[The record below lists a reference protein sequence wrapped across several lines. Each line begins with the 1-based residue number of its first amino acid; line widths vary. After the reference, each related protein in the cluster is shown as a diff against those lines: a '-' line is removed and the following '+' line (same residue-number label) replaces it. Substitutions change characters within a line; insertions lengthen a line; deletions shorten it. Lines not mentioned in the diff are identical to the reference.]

1 MKLRL
6 LPIVII
12 VAGLALILRAGD
24 LWNGVADI
32 TEAQAADAANRVSV
46 PNEAWNAVPAAGE
59 AAGDEVLETAAGQSG
74 ADPAASDLP
83 AEDGDAAAAME
94 EAPPFDPLS
103 LTDEEIDV
111 LHALAERRA
120 ALERRAQDIQ
130 YREAMLEAAERRIE
144 EKVDGLK
151 ALQQS
156 IEALLQ
162 QHEDQTESQYQS
174 LVKIYENMKPKDAA
188 RIFEELEMTVL
199 LPVVERMKERKTA
212 PILAKMNPAKAKAIT
227 TELAQRRNLT
237 ERPE

>member
-6 LPIVII
+6 LPVLII
-12 VAGLALILRAGD
+12 VAGLALIFRAGD
-24 LWNGVADI
+24 LWNGVAEI
-32 TEAQAADAANRVSV
+32 ADAHAANRVSV
-46 PNEAWNAVPAAGE
+46 PNEAWNAVPAAGGAEE
-59 AAGDEVLETAAGQSG
+59 ADAQVAAEDG
-74 ADPAASDLP
+74 ASLDPAAAEPP
-83 AEDGDAAAAME
+83 ADGGDTDAGME
-94 EAPPFDPLS
+94 EPAFDPLS

-120 ALERRAQDIQ
+120 SLDRRAQDMQ

-237 ERPE
+237 ERVE

>member
-6 LPIVII
+6 LPILIV
-12 VAGLALILRAGD
+12 VAGLALTLRAGD
-24 LWNGVADI
+24 LWNGI
-32 TEAQAADAANRVSV
+32 TELTEARPANAANNITV
-46 PNEAWNAVPAAGE
+46 PNEAWNAVPAAG
-59 AAGDEVLETAAGQSG
+59 AAGDEVLETAAGQG
-74 ADPAASDLP
+74 DADPAASDMP
-83 AEDGDAAAAME
+83 AEGDDAAAAME
-94 EAPPFDPLS
+94 EEPPFDPLS

-120 ALERRAQDIQ
+120 SLERRAQDIQ

-156 IEALLQ
+156 IESLLQ

-212 PILAKMNPAKAKAIT
+212 PILAKMNPNKAKSIT
-227 TELAQRRNLT
+227 TELAQRRLLT
-237 ERPE
+237 EKK